1 MDSWQSTLHSDCLEK
16 GKCWVLDLPCECDYG
31 AECYCMTM
39 EPCTPRLL
47 LQRQVANRE
56 EESHS
61 AE

>member
-1 MDSWQSTLHSDCLEK
+1 MDSWQSILHADCLEK

-39 EPCTPRLL
+39 QPCS
-47 LQRQVANRE
+47 QRQVANRE